1 MHLLNNRLGRVSA
14 LLVLG
19 SAVAMA
25 QGTQTANVTGTVV
38 GSSGAPVA
46 GVTVRLTS
54 PALQGVRTY
63 TTDAGGQFI
72 ARLLPPGF
80 YTIALNKDGME
91 SQKITQQ
98 IGIDQ
103 TF

>member
-38 GSSGAPVA
+38 SSSG
-46 GVTVRLTS
+46 GE
-54 PALQGVRTY
+54 ALVLADREAAALA
-63 TTDAGGQFI
+63 AGGSM
-72 ARLLPPGF
+72 AECG
-80 YTIALNKDGME
+80 AMG
-91 SQKITQQ
+91 S
-98 IGIDQ
+98 
-103 TF
+103 